1 VRKKLALLAGAAVV
15 ATLAIAI
22 AVAPDAN
29 AAPVTVNWSA
39 TGALSDAAT
48 SATPAMTTCNG
59 FTYMVWKGVGND
71 TRLFFSTSSTPGVWA
86 PQKVVGGG
94 GGTNTAPTVACD
106 WNNNI
111 VVAWKGLGNDEH
123 IYYTDAEVE
132 SNRDQPPDLVWAFQK
147 QVDGGALTDLTPSLA
162 VLRGGFDAGTLY
174 LAWRGAGGDTS
185 VHYATLPG
193 FTSAW
198 QQLGTVPGVSTVRSP
213 TLTDGLTAPFAS
225 PTLSLIWPLAG
236 GQNIYSTT
244 YLGGSSWT
252 NPTPIVGGSGAA
264 PAATEGP
271 ADGYNAPDNL
281 VAWQGSG
288 TDTRIYYTVNQN
300 RSGWQP
306 QQLVANGGPTTAGLT
321 AADNVQCPNGHC
333 TLITAY
339 LAWRGPQSQVE
350 FVYGAY

>member
-1 VRKKLALLAGAAVV
+1 MRRKLALLAGAAVV
-15 ATLAIAI
+15 ATLAIA
-22 AVAPDAN
+22 VAPDAN
-29 AAPVTVNWSA
+29 AAVTVNWSA
-39 TGALSDAAT
+39 GSLTDAAT

-59 FTYMVWKGVGND
+59 ITYMVWKGIGND
-71 TRLFFSTSSTPGVWA
+71 TRLFYSLSGDPGRWA
-86 PQKVVGGG
+86 PQQLVGGG
-94 GGTNTAPTVACD
+94 GGTNTGPTVACD
-106 WNNNI
+106 WNNQI
-111 VVAWKGLGNDEH
+111 VVAWKGLGSDEH
-123 IYYTDAEVE
+123 IYYTMAEVE
-132 SNRDQPPDLVWAFQK
+132 NNRDEPPHPLQWTAQK
-147 QVDGGALTDLTPSLA
+147 VVDGGAVTDLTPSLA

-193 FTSAW
+193 FTSPW

-213 TLTDGLTAPFAS
+213 TLTDGLSAPSAS
-225 PTLSLIWPLAG
+225 PKLSLIWPLAG

-252 NPTPIVGGSGAA
+252 SPVPIVGGSGAA

-288 TDTRIYYTVNQN
+288 TDTRIFYTVDQN
-300 RSGWQP
+300 WSGWQP
-306 QQLVANGGPTTAGLT
+306 QQVVTNGGPTTAGVA
-321 AADNVQCPNGHC
+321 AADNVQCPNGRC

-339 LAWRGPQSQVE
+339 IAWRGPQSQVE

>member
-15 ATLAIAI
+15 ATLAIA
-22 AVAPDAN
+22 VTPEAN
-29 AAPVTVNWSA
+29 AATAVNWSA

-48 SATPAMTTCNG
+48 SATPSMTTCNG

-71 TRLFFSTSSTPGVWA
+71 TRMFLSVSSTPGVWT
-86 PQKVVGGG
+86 PQQVIGGG
-94 GGTNTAPTVACD
+94 GGTNTGPTVACD
-106 WNNNI
+106 WNNDI
-111 VVAWKGLGNDEH
+111 VVAWKGLGTDEH
-123 IYYTDAEVE
+123 IYYTTAQVE
-132 SNRDQPPDLVWAFQK
+132 SNRDEPPHPLQWTAQK

-174 LAWRGAGGDTS
+174 LAWRGAGSDTS

-193 FTSAW
+193 FGSAW

-213 TLTDGLTAPFAS
+213 TLTDGLSAPFAS

-236 GQNIYSTT
+236 GQQVYSTT

-252 NPTPIVGGSGAA
+252 SPAPIVGGSAAA

-271 ADGYNAPDNL
+271 DDGADQSLNNL

-306 QQLVANGGPTTAGLT
+306 QQLVTNGGPTTTGLA

-339 LAWRGPQSQVE
+339 VAWRGPQGQLE
-350 FVYGAY
+350 FVYGTY